1 MHLRKELSRNKKMRH
16 QKKKKKRRLKSLAIR
31 RKLEKAKSRLSREQ
45 PRVVKP
51 QPILT

>member
-16 QKKKKKRRLKSLAIR
+16 QKKKRRLKSLAIR
-31 RKLEKAKSRLSREQ
+31 RKLEKAKSRFSREQ